1 MNWRRWTYFIFWTDP
16 NFHSQT
22 RLHTSKENVWNKD
35 IGDTNSDNE
44 TALFLYKSAQEDFHI
59 YKEGSRIY
67 ENLLWFS
74 FPWGACLWEGL
85 NCTRSSETCSSP
97 APTLHTYY
105 ISHILHILYIIHITY
120 YTHYILHIH
129 YTLHIY
135 HISYILHI
143 TYYSVAECWSPPK
156 SEWFE
161 RNFKLLLTML
171 ISFFPQG
178 LLLLFGCNCER
189 PPDVALDKD
198 TAALLWKGPIVL
210 FF

>member
-1 MNWRRWTYFIFWTDP
+1 MNWRRWTYFIFWIDP

-120 YTHYILHIH
+120 Y
-129 YTLHIY
+129 
-135 HISYILHI
+135 
-143 TYYSVAECWSPPK
+143 SVAESCWSPPK

-171 ISFFPQG
+171 ISFPPQG
-178 LLLLFGCNCER
+178 LLLLSGCNCER

-198 TAALLWKGPIVL
+198 AAALLWKGPIVL

>member
-1 MNWRRWTYFIFWTDP
+1 MNRRRWTYFIFWIDP

-44 TALFLYKSAQEDFHI
+44 TALFLYKSAHI
-59 YKEGSRIY
+59 HICYKEGSRVY

-105 ISHILHILYIIHITY
+105 ISHILHITYILYITLDDLEVNQQ
-120 YTHYILHIH
+120 ILD
-129 YTLHIY
+129 L
-135 HISYILHI
+135 LF
-143 TYYSVAECWSPPK
+143 YYSK
-156 SEWFE
+156 FHTFIYIYTTLN
-161 RNFKLLLTML
+161 NFTYL
-171 ISFFPQG
+171 
-178 LLLLFGCNCER
+178 
-189 PPDVALDKD
+189 
-198 TAALLWKGPIVL
+198 
-210 FF
+210 

>member
-1 MNWRRWTYFIFWTDP
+1 MNWRRWTYFIFWIDP

-44 TALFLYKSAQEDFHI
+44 TALSLYKSAQGNFHI
-59 YKEGSRIY
+59 YYKEGSRVY

-120 YTHYILHIH
+120 Y
-129 YTLHIY
+129 
-135 HISYILHI
+135 
-143 TYYSVAECWSPPK
+143 SVAESCWSPPK

-171 ISFFPQG
+171 ISFSPRDYYFSLAATVKDHLTSRWIRTQQHYYEKVP
-178 LLLLFGCNCER
+178 LFYSSS
-189 PPDVALDKD
+189 
-198 TAALLWKGPIVL
+198 KGE
-210 FF
+210 